1 MTGEYLVIA
10 VKVMQTL
17 QRAQHG
23 REIATLK
30 VAAAALVTEQRI
42 AGEQAVA
49 DPDDGRAG
57 RMTGRCHIGCR
68 HAAERHL
75 GSLIRQ
81 NIRRILHIIA
91 CQSAELTHVVA
102 AQQPG
107 VLLRHNILCAGGFEY
122 LVRRQNVVKMRVR
135 QQHIL
140 DIQLFL
146 VYRVQNRLGIV
157 ARINHRGFAGCFVIY
172 NVTIRA
178 DHAYT
183 KLQQFHSNILSG
195 N

>member
-23 REIATLK
+23 REIAALK

-42 AGEQAVA
+42 TGEQAVT

-57 RMTGRCHIGCR
+57 RVTGRCHIGCG

-75 GSLIRQ
+75 GALIRQ

-91 CQSAELTHVVA
+91 CQSTELTHVVA

-107 VLLRHNILCAGGFEY
+107 VLLRHNILCTGGLEY

-135 QQHIL
+135 QQHIP

-157 ARINHRGFAGCFVIY
+157 ARIDHRGFAGCFVIY

-178 DHAYT
+178 DHAHT
-183 KLQQFHSNILSG
+183 QLH
-195 N
+195 